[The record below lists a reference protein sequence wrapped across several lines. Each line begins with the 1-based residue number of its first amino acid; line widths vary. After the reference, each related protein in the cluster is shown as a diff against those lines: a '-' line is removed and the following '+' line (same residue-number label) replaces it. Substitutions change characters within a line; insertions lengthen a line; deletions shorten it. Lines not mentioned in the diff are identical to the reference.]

1 MREVEEKKFAKVIKA
16 FADARE
22 KHERLLRP
30 RLGSPDAADELEE
43 LDNMEN
49 SRSAEFSTAVLNF
62 RAELVRELVDRA
74 CKFCEDLG
82 LSSTTLVKYLDSSMR
97 LEAIQLPPGTAV
109 PKKRMTLKR
118 LRKAQR
124 LQNAIEAGEED
135 RRKERD
141 WPAMALQ
148 HLIVVVESVQ
158 DLVEGVTPTSE
169 SPL

>member
-1 MREVEEKKFAKVIKA
+1 MREVEEKGRKLL
-16 FADARE
+16 RLSWTLE

-97 LEAIQLPPGTAV
+97 LEAMQLP
-109 PKKRMTLKR
+109 RHR
-118 LRKAQR
+118 CAQ
-124 LQNAIEAGEED
+124 EKD
-135 RRKERD
+135 D
-141 WPAMALQ
+141 
-148 HLIVVVESVQ
+148 S
-158 DLVEGVTPTSE
+158 
-169 SPL
+169 